1 MNAART
7 FWQGGDQFW
16 QLILV
21 RLDQFLPRTK
31 IFVTVHILS
40 FSLQVLQQLI
50 EQGSHPSLTP
60 TVCETLLQDVPSTGV
75 KPVQEEEGG
84 EEEGRKKGG
93 GEREDKAVCG
103 PSTGL
108 VVLMGYP
115 DYPLYERLADSL
127 AYWMITG

>member
-1 MNAART
+1 MAANFGPPGPIFT
-7 FWQGGDQFW
+7 PDQNF
-16 QLILV
+16 
-21 RLDQFLPRTK
+21 RDSTH
-31 IFVTVHILS
+31 T

-50 EQGSHPSLTP
+50 EQGSHPSSLTP

-75 KPVQEEEGG
+75 KPVQEEGGG

-127 AYWMITG
+127 AYWMVTG

>member
-1 MNAART
+1 METQCTERGHC
-7 FWQGGDQFW
+7 FRSLQP
-16 QLILV
+16 LV
-21 RLDQFLPRTK
+21 CSGATHAF
-31 IFVTVHILS
+31 F
-40 FSLQVLQQLI
+40 LQVLQQLI

-75 KPVQEEEGG
+75 KPVQEKGEG
-84 EEEGRKKGG
+84 KKEG
-93 GEREDKAVCG
+93 GEREDKAVRD

-115 DYPLYERLADSL
+115 DYPLYERLAESL